1 MGIDRVFAFD
11 IRPGVICHLLQ
22 AQGNAFLFAI
32 HFQNHNFQ
40 GLTDMEHF
48 ARMVHAAPAHIRDM
62 EQAVHAA
69 EVDKSAEVRDI
80 LHDTF
85 HLVAFLDGFKEALA
99 LVGAFGFNHLTAGKD
114 DILTVVIYLDDLEF
128 VNLSYILVQ
137 VARRNNI
144 HLGTGQESFHAHIDH
159 KTALDDALHFTLNQA
174 AIAVHA
180 HDLIPVLL
188 MGGLFLGKD
197 DDAFVVFE
205 AFQKDFNLVP
215 HFDFFV
221 FKLGNGNSAFGLVA
235 DVHQNDLGTDFLDG
249 SGNNGTLTQFAELA
263 VNKFR
268 QFSCAHLNG

>member
-1 MGIDRVFAFD
+1 MK
-11 IRPGVICHLLQ
+11 
-22 AQGNAFLFAI
+22 
-32 HFQNHNFQ
+32 
-40 GLTDMEHF
+40 
-48 ARMVHAAPAHIRDM
+48 
-62 EQAVHAA
+62 QAVHAA
-69 EVDKSAEVRDI
+69 EVDKGAEVRDV
-80 LHDTF
+80 LHEAF

-99 LVGAFGFNHLTAGKD
+99 LVGAFGFDHFAAGKD
-114 DILTVVIYLDDLEF
+114 DVLAVVVHLDDLEF
-128 VNLSYILVQ
+128 VNLAHVFVQ
-137 VARRNNI
+137 VARRNDI
-144 HLGTGQESFHAHIDH
+144 HLGTGKESFHANVDH
-159 KTALDDALHFTLNQA
+159 EATLDDALHFTLDQA

-205 AFQKDFNLVP
+205 AFQKDLDLVP
-215 HFDFFV
+215 HFDFLV

-249 SGNNGTLTQFAELA
+249 SGNDGTFTQFAELA